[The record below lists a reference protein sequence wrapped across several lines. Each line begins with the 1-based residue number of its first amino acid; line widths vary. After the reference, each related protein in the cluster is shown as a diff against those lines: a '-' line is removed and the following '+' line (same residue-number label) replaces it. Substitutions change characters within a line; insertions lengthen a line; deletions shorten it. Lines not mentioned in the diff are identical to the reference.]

1 MYLPLLYKN
10 PKKRKIDFLPT
21 IKLRGEKLEVVE
33 KMRLVGLVVNE
44 DLTWKDNTDSITT
57 RAYKKLWILRRLK
70 NMGAEKSTLR
80 VVYFRHIRSILE
92 FAVPVWN
99 GAITL
104 KEVKKL
110 ERVQKVALTIIY
122 GSEQSY
128 KKNVKIS
135 KSRIWSKEEK
145 NSV

>member
-1 MYLPLLYKN
+1 
-10 PKKRKIDFLPT
+10 
-21 IKLRGEKLEVVE
+21 
-33 KMRLVGLVVNE
+33 
-44 DLTWKDNTDSITT
+44 
-57 RAYKKLWILRRLK
+57 
-70 NMGAEKSTLR
+70 MGAEKSMLR